1 MSSKQL
7 APFVSLGALALEDR
21 QKDDFY
27 ATDPKSER
35 QRCYK
40 DGDFKKKTNKGS
52 AMCYAWFIW
61 HKGNHTEAPRIYWI

>member
-21 QKDDFY
+21 QKDDF
-27 ATDPKSER
+27 S
-35 QRCYK
+35 
-40 DGDFKKKTNKGS
+40 KTNKGS

-61 HKGNHTEAPRIYWI
+61 QKGNHTEAPRIYWI

>member
-27 ATDPKSER
+27 ATDTK
-35 QRCYK
+35 
-40 DGDFKKKTNKGS
+40 NN
-52 AMCYAWFIW
+52 A
-61 HKGNHTEAPRIYWI
+61 EAPRIYWI